1 MTLMKMT
8 LDDAIAHAK
17 QVTAGTECKACA
29 EEHCQL
35 AEWLEELKSLR
46 ENNKYNLVKEQLS
59 HDC

>member
-1 MTLMKMT
+1 MM

-17 QVTAGTECKACA
+17 QVAAGTECNACA

>member
-1 MTLMKMT
+1 MKMT

-17 QVTAGTECKACA
+17 HVAASTECKVCA

-46 ENNKYNLVKEQLS
+46 QISAKVQYDKGTIEQ
-59 HDC
+59 